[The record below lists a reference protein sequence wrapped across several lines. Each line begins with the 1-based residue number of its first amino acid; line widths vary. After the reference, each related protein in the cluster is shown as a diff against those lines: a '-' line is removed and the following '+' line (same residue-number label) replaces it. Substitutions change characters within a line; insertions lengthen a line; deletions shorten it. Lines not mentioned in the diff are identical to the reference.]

1 MSLSFGNEKMRKL
14 LPLLKWFLLI
24 WGGLSLVGAI
34 GLGGFFAYQLGPG
47 NIDKIDSASKR
58 DVHFVLNWCE
68 LGDERI
74 EKVIHSYVSSR
85 SFTGDHLDAYAI
97 QLKYVSIAE
106 LTAKKDDFHRRWY
119 RGDEVTGILDHAVDL
134 LAGWLNNGEIPW
146 FPSEEELRTNGY
158 FVYPVSIY
166 CHGVRPTA
174 AQLIF
179 VRPSDR
185 MIFYF
190 SGKT

>member
-1 MSLSFGNEKMRKL
+1 M
-14 LPLLKWFLLI
+14 
-24 WGGLSLVGAI
+24 GAI

-47 NIDKIDSASKR
+47 HIDKIDSASKK
-58 DVHFVLNWCE
+58 DVRFVLNWCE

-74 EKVIHSYVSSR
+74 EKIIHSYVSSR
-85 SFTGDHLDAYAI
+85 SFTGDHLNAYEI
-97 QLKYVSIAE
+97 QISHVSIAE
-106 LTAKKDDFHRRWY
+106 LTAKNDDLHGRWY
-119 RGDEVTGILDHAVDL
+119 RGDEVSGVLDDAVDF
-134 LAGWLNNGEIPW
+134 LAEWLNSGEITW
-146 FPSEEELRTNGY
+146 FPSEEELRSDEY
-158 FVYPVSIY
+158 FVYPWSIY

-179 VRPSDR
+179 VRPSDK

>member
-1 MSLSFGNEKMRKL
+1 MRKL
-14 LPLLKWFLLI
+14 LPILKWILLI

-34 GLGGFFAYQLGPG
+34 GLGGFFAYKLGPG
-47 NIDKIDSASKR
+47 DIEKIDSASKK
-58 DVHFVLNWCE
+58 DVRFVLNWCE

-74 EKVIHSYVSSR
+74 EKVTHSYVSSR

-97 QLKYVSIAE
+97 QISQVSIAE
-106 LTAKKDDFHRRWY
+106 LTAKKDNCHGCWY
-119 RGDEVTGILDHAVDL
+119 RGDEVSGVLDDAVDF
-134 LAGWLNNGEIPW
+134 LAGWLNSGEIPW
-146 FPSEEELRTNGY
+146 FPGEEELRSDGY
-158 FVYPVSIY
+158 FVFPWSIY

-174 AQLIF
+174 AKLIF
-179 VRPSDR
+179 IRPSDK

>member
-1 MSLSFGNEKMRKL
+1 MRKL
-14 LPLLKWFLLI
+14 LPFLKWFLLI

-34 GLGGFFAYQLGPG
+34 GIGGFFAYQLGPG
-47 NIDKIDSASKR
+47 NIDKIDSASNK
-58 DVHFVLNWCE
+58 DVRFVLNWCE

-74 EKVIHSYVSSR
+74 EKVIHSHISSR

-97 QLKYVSIAE
+97 QISHVSIAE
-106 LTAKKDDFHRRWY
+106 LTAKKEDFHGRWY
-119 RGDEVTGILDHAVDL
+119 RGDEVSGVLDDAVDF
-134 LAGWLNNGEIPW
+134 LAGWLNSGEIPW
-146 FPSEEELRTNGY
+146 FPSEEELRSDGY
-158 FVYPVSIY
+158 FVYPRSIY
-166 CHGVRPTA
+166 CHGVRPIA

-179 VRPSDR
+179 VRSTDK